1 MANRYTDR
9 IVDVLDHYPEY
20 LSDSVLE
27 YQAIAKAENPEFNLF
42 IRRLGKTIENI
53 LPTTSDEDGIK
64 RYEDWLDIL
73 SNPNLSIEERRFNV
87 LARLNETLPY
97 TEIRLQKMLAAIC
110 GWGHF
115 TYERKGAFVHVVID
129 ETCYGA
135 VFSVMDLLERV
146 LPLNL
151 YYRVSYGMTRQTEV
165 NTGAFLYYGQEIT
178 LNPYEEHEFETETQ
192 TVYASAHLSM
202 EINKWQ

>member
-9 IVDVLDHYPEY
+9 TVDVLDHYPEY

-97 TEIRLQKMLAAIC
+97 
-110 GWGHF
+110 
-115 TYERKGAFVHVVID
+115 
-129 ETCYGA
+129 
-135 VFSVMDLLERV
+135 
-146 LPLNL
+146 
-151 YYRVSYGMTRQTEV
+151 GMTRQTEV

-202 EINKWQ
+202 EIRKWQ